1 MVDLN
6 GLKIPLEE
14 AISRV
19 SKLKI
24 VITDVD
30 GVLTD
35 TGVFFS
41 ADGEVM
47 KRFSIRDGMGVERLR
62 TVCGIDTGI
71 MTGENSPS
79 VKKRAEKLKITHY
92 FPGIKDKRSVFK
104 EIVASG
110 AFAADE
116 IAFIGDDYNDTGII
130 DEAIFTAS
138 PADGMP
144 FIRAQVDYVCTV
156 NAGYGAFRDFAELII
171 YLRGMDEK

>member
-1 MVDLN
+1 MVDLK
-6 GLKIPLEE
+6 GLRISLEE
-14 AISRV
+14 AKRRA

-24 VITDVD
+24 LITGVD

-35 TGVFFS
+35 TGVFYGPE
-41 ADGEVM
+41 GEVM

-62 TVCGIDTGI
+62 TECGIETGI

-79 VKKRAEKLKITHY
+79 VTKRAEKLKIVHY

-110 AFAADE
+110 AFKADE

-130 DEAIFTAS
+130 DEAVFTAT

-144 FIRAQVDYVCTV
+144 YIKSLVDYICSA

-171 YLRGMDEK
+171 YLRGLNEE